1 VTEVVGDDAPRRT
14 RLVLVAALAAAV
26 AVAVVVRVAY
36 HPAAQARPARS
47 RVPSSPPASPLT
59 VSGYT
64 EFFVGTGTFDYVA
77 QFANATDEPVV
88 VTAIDA
94 PAVDGLRVLATA
106 VVTRGAWD
114 RVQATE
120 ATPPPIPPDGVR
132 LDPHAEEFLFL
143 RIAVTCPHQ
152 GSIPLLRVH
161 VRRAGGD
168 ATQDVLT
175 EADSDLA
182 KLPGE
187 ACSEPVGAM

>member
-26 AVAVVVRVAY
+26 AVAVAVRVAY
-36 HPAAQARPARS
+36 RAAQARPAPS
-47 RVPSSPPASPLT
+47 RVPSSPPANPLT

-77 QFANATDEPVV
+77 QFANATNEPVV

-94 PAVDGLRVLATA
+94 PAVDGLRVTASA
-106 VVTRGAWD
+106 VVTKEQWQRLQGTDA
-114 RVQATE
+114 VPA
-120 ATPPPIPPDGVR
+120 PIPPGGVTLAAR
-132 LDPHAEEFLFL
+132 TEQFLFL
-143 RIAVTCPHQ
+143 RVAVTCPHE
-152 GSIPLLRVH
+152 GSLPLLRVH

-175 EADSDLA
+175 DADSDLA

-187 ACSEPVGAM
+187 ACSEPVGTM